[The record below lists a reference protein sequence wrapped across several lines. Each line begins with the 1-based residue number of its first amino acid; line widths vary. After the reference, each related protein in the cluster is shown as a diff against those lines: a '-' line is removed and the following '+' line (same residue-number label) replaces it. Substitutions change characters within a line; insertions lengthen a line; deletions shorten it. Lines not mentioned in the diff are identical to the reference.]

1 LISEA
6 YLSRSH
12 NRPHLSCTI
21 EYSRFC
27 TICIEFF
34 YQWKRKNPSFQT
46 DAVPAATTKLLEAD
60 AFPAASA
67 KLLEADAFPA
77 ATAKLLE
84 VDAFPAA
91 SAKLLE
97 ADAVPACNPLS
108 NTFKTT
114 GAFL

>member
-1 LISEA
+1 M
-6 YLSRSH
+6 
-12 NRPHLSCTI
+12 
-21 EYSRFC
+21 
-27 TICIEFF
+27 EFF

-46 DAVPAATTKLLEAD
+46 DAVPAA
-60 AFPAASA
+60 SA

-77 ATAKLLE
+77 AT
-84 VDAFPAA
+84 
-91 SAKLLE
+91 AKLLE

>member
-1 LISEA
+1 M
-6 YLSRSH
+6 
-12 NRPHLSCTI
+12 
-21 EYSRFC
+21 
-27 TICIEFF
+27 EFF

-60 AFPAASA
+60 AFPAA
-67 KLLEADAFPA
+67 
-77 ATAKLLE
+77 T
-84 VDAFPAA
+84 
-91 SAKLLE
+91 AKLLE

>member
-1 LISEA
+1 M
-6 YLSRSH
+6 
-12 NRPHLSCTI
+12 
-21 EYSRFC
+21 
-27 TICIEFF
+27 EFF

-67 KLLEADAFPA
+67 KLLEADA
-77 ATAKLLE
+77 
-84 VDAFPAA
+84 
-91 SAKLLE
+91 
-97 ADAVPACNPLS
+97 VPACNPLS

>member
-1 LISEA
+1 M
-6 YLSRSH
+6 
-12 NRPHLSCTI
+12 
-21 EYSRFC
+21 
-27 TICIEFF
+27 EFF

-60 AFPAASA
+60 AFPAAIA

-77 ATAKLLE
+77 AT
-84 VDAFPAA
+84 
-91 SAKLLE
+91 AKLLE